1 MAVSLHCDSISAGYG
16 GELIVKDV
24 TLEIPQG
31 KITALIGPNGSG
43 KSTLLK
49 VLGRQLPAASG
60 QVWVGQRPLSSFG
73 AREFARVLS
82 FLPQQPVVPEG
93 ISVGELIA
101 FGRYPY
107 AGAFASL
114 KESDH
119 RAIAQA
125 AEATGVSQLMDSSAT
140 ALSGGQKQRM
150 WIAMTLAQQ
159 TEILLLDEPTTF
171 LDPAHQLAVL
181 DLVQELNRQGR
192 TIVMVVHD
200 MAHAAKYSDH
210 IVVLKDGEIV
220 AQGPTPQTLDA
231 DLIQRAFGI
240 STLMVTD
247 PESGRELP
255 IAYGIHR

>member
-31 KITALIGPNGSG
+31 KITALIRPNGSLQIHVVEG
-43 KSTLLK
+43 
-49 VLGRQLPAASG
+49 LGQAVARSLGSGVGGAASA
-60 QVWVGQRPLSSFG
+60 VEFRR
-73 AREFARVLS
+73 REFARVLS

-114 KESDH
+114 KEFDHLCDCAGSRGDRGIAVDGFLGH
-119 RAIAQA
+119 RALWWAKAAHVDCYDLGAANRDFASRRAHDLSRPSSPVGGVGFGAGAQ
-125 AEATGVSQLMDSSAT
+125 S
-140 ALSGGQKQRM
+140 
-150 WIAMTLAQQ
+150 
-159 TEILLLDEPTTF
+159 
-171 LDPAHQLAVL
+171 
-181 DLVQELNRQGR
+181 QGR

-220 AQGPTPQTLDA
+220 AQGRTPQTLDA